1 MVKRPKFLNFLAFFF
16 FSKNV
21 AFKFSNVTEQG
32 TKYMFKK
39 IVKILCHRIIL
50 FKVFSKRFTEV
61 TDAIPYELFHKT
73 STGKPAL
80 SGFR

>member
-1 MVKRPKFLNFLAFFF
+1 MVNRPKFLHFLAFF

-32 TKYMFKK
+32 KYMFKK

-50 FKVFSKRFTEV
+50 LKVFSKRFTEV
-61 TDAIPYELFHKT
+61 TDAIPYELFHKN

-80 SGFR
+80 SGFC